1 MKTTTRKTIAT
12 TAILTASILFAGS
25 SLARG
30 VQSDS
35 EGDMIYGGGA
45 VASSTSQP
53 YFITGPVQSDGDT
66 DFLYRRDELLNPSL
80 FESPDRV
87 ADDRDFSDDLI
98 YGS

>member
-1 MKTTTRKTIAT
+1 MKKIVAT
-12 TAILTASILFAGS
+12 SAILTASLLFAGS

-45 VASSTSQP
+45 VAASPSQP
-53 YFITGPVQSDGDT
+53 YVNTGPAQSDGDT
-66 DFLYRRDELLNPSL
+66 DFLYNRDELLNPSL
-80 FESPDRV
+80 FESPNRV

>member
-1 MKTTTRKTIAT
+1 MKKIVAT
-12 TAILTASILFAGS
+12 SAILTASLLFAGS

-45 VASSTSQP
+45 VAASPSQP
-53 YFITGPVQSDGDT
+53 YVNTGAVQSDGDT
-66 DFLYRRDELLNPSL
+66 DFLYNRDELLNSSL

>member
-1 MKTTTRKTIAT
+1 MKKTIAT
-12 TAILTASILFAGS
+12 TAILTASLLFAGS
-25 SLARG
+25 TLARG

-35 EGDMIYGGGA
+35 EGDMLYGGGA
-45 VASSTSQP
+45 VAASPSQP
-53 YFITGPVQSDGDT
+53 YVNTGPVQSDGET
-66 DFLYRRDELLNPSL
+66 DFLYNRSERLSPSL